1 MKRFSYKAKT
11 TAGKTISGLIE
22 ALNQEDAVKILREKK
37 MTVFSLQ
44 EKGKDGINSLLS
56 IIQGVSAKDVAGFTR
71 QLSTMISAGLPLT
84 NSLLILQEQAKP
96 AMAKVLGEVIKEI
109 EGGSSFYDALAQHPN
124 VFSKIYLALVRSGE
138 AAGSLDEVLKNMADS
153 LEKQEEF
160 KGKVKGAM
168 IYPSI
173 VVIGMIVVIF
183 IMMIFVIPKLTSMY
197 EEFGTELPL
206 PTKIL
211 IGTSKFFSHF
221 WFVVIGIIVGLIYA
235 FQTWKKTAFGREKI
249 DQITLKI
256 PILGVLKTKIILTE
270 ISRTLAMLLSAGV
283 TIIEAL
289 GIVAE
294 AANNAIFEKSIQKV
308 AKDVEKG
315 LPLTSSFGQFEEYPA
330 IFSQMVAVG
339 EETGKLD
346 ELLLRLSKQ
355 FEMESETAIKGLTT
369 AIEPLMMV
377 VLGIGVGFIVISI
390 ITPIYNLTSQF

>member
-37 MTVFSLQ
+37 MTVFSLR
-44 EKGKDGINSLLS
+44 EKGKDGFNSLLS
-56 IIQGVSAKDVAGFTR
+56 VIQGVSARDVAGFTR

-109 EGGSSFYDALAQHPN
+109 EGGASFYEALAQHPN
-124 VFSKIYLALVRSGE
+124 IFSKIYLALIRSGE

-173 VVIGMIVVIF
+173 VVIGMIVVVF

-197 EEFGTELPL
+197 EEFGTDLPL

-221 WFVVIGIIVGLIYA
+221 WFVVIGAIIGLIYA

-249 DQITLKI
+249 DKITLKI

-270 ISRTLAMLLSAGV
+270 ISRTLSMLLSAGV
-283 TIIEAL
+283 TIMEAL

-315 LPLTSSFGQFEEYPA
+315 LPLTSSFSQFEEYPA

-377 VLGIGVGFIVISI
+377 VLGIGVGFIVIAI